1 MDLESITKAVEEI
14 VEDIPVTIQINKL
27 TSSYLSVVFSRQK
40 DCAIEYTDLCEKV
53 LGIFK
58 SFEMGEIKSIKF
70 FGKESGESDYEWQY
84 DFTVNANSQNVLPS
98 SSTNYLSKLINSI
111 KTPRDKKISK
121 PLAIGSVVLVLILT
135 GIGGVVYFKNIQY
148 QQAKQAAKQAINQDF
163 IKCENAN
170 LNTENNAADIS
181 ESPEIQKL
189 RNLSIVISKKANDAK
204 IKNTQ
209 GSIKV
214 LEKLNSIKDKVNS
227 DVKQLDIQIEDA
239 LAKAKLVEIEVLT
252 ELSKFRLSGVK
263 LESEVRFMEG
273 LAKKKTLQ
281 LELDLQL
288 QKQAQLAKLAEI
300 EKNAEDTKVK
310 GINKLEKELLD
321 IEDLKA
327 RQINSINRQIAERQ
341 LVEIA
346 EKKKADERK
355 RQKMEDDKKSCQVV
369 EDYKLKYEK

>member
-1 MDLESITKAVEEI
+1 MNLESITKAVDEI
-14 VEDIPVTIQINKL
+14 VKDIPVTIQINKL

-40 DCAIEYTDLCEKV
+40 DCTIEYTDLCEKV
-53 LGIFK
+53 LETFK
-58 SFEMGEIKSIKF
+58 SCEISEIKSIKF

-98 SSTNYLSKLINSI
+98 SSSNYLSKLINSI

-121 PLAIGSVVLVLILT
+121 PLVIGSVVLVLIST

-181 ESPEIQKL
+181 ESPEMQKL
-189 RNLSIVISKKANDAK
+189 RNQSIVISKKANDAK

-273 LAKKKTLQ
+273 LAKKKRLFW
-281 LELDLQL
+281 
-288 QKQAQLAKLAEI
+288 
-300 EKNAEDTKVK
+300 V
-310 GINKLEKELLD
+310 
-321 IEDLKA
+321 
-327 RQINSINRQIAERQ
+327 
-341 LVEIA
+341 
-346 EKKKADERK
+346 
-355 RQKMEDDKKSCQVV
+355 
-369 EDYKLKYEK
+369 

>member
-1 MDLESITKAVEEI
+1 MNLESITKAVDEI
-14 VEDIPVTIQINKL
+14 VKDIPVTIQINKL

-40 DCAIEYTDLCEKV
+40 DCTIEYTDLCEKV
-53 LGIFK
+53 LETFK
-58 SFEMGEIKSIKF
+58 SCEISEIKSIKF

-98 SSTNYLSKLINSI
+98 SSSNYLSKLINSI

-121 PLAIGSVVLVLILT
+121 PLVIGSVVLVLIST

-181 ESPEIQKL
+181 ESPEMQKL
-189 RNLSIVISKKANDAK
+189 RNQSIVISKKANDAK

-288 QKQAQLAKLAEI
+288 QKQAKLAKLAEI

-310 GINKLEKELLD
+310 EINKLEKELLD
-321 IEDLKA
+321 IEDLKS

-341 LVEIA
+341 SLEIA
-346 EKKKADERK
+346 EKKKSDERK

-369 EDYKLKYEK
+369 EDYKRKYEK

>member
-1 MDLESITKAVEEI
+1 M
-14 VEDIPVTIQINKL
+14 
-27 TSSYLSVVFSRQK
+27 
-40 DCAIEYTDLCEKV
+40 
-53 LGIFK
+53 
-58 SFEMGEIKSIKF
+58 
-70 FGKESGESDYEWQY
+70 
-84 DFTVNANSQNVLPS
+84 
-98 SSTNYLSKLINSI
+98 
-111 KTPRDKKISK
+111 
-121 PLAIGSVVLVLILT
+121 
-135 GIGGVVYFKNIQY
+135 
-148 QQAKQAAKQAINQDF
+148 
-163 IKCENAN
+163 
-170 LNTENNAADIS
+170 
-181 ESPEIQKL
+181 QKL
-189 RNLSIVISKKANDAK
+189 RNQSIVISKKANDAK

-288 QKQAQLAKLAEI
+288 QKQAKLAKLAEI

-310 GINKLEKELLD
+310 EINKLEKELLD
-321 IEDLKA
+321 IEDLKS

-341 LVEIA
+341 SLEIA
-346 EKKKADERK
+346 EKKKSDERK

-369 EDYKLKYEK
+369 EDYKRKYEK

>member
-1 MDLESITKAVEEI
+1 VS
-14 VEDIPVTIQINKL
+14 N
-27 TSSYLSVVFSRQK
+27 SYLSKVQ
-40 DCAIEYTDLCEKV
+40 LCEKV
-53 LGIFK
+53 LEAFK
-58 SFEMGEIKSIKF
+58 SFEMDEIKNIKF
-70 FGKESGESDYEWQY
+70 FGRESDGDYEWQY
-84 DFTVNANSQNVLPS
+84 NFIVNANSQNVLAS
-98 SSTNYLSKLINSI
+98 SSTKVP
-111 KTPRDKKISK
+111 KDKKANKSANSN
-121 PLAIGSVVLVLILT
+121 LNWRSLVIGSVILVLIST
-135 GIGGVVYFKNIQY
+135 GVGGFVYFKNVQY

-170 LNTENNAADIS
+170 LNTENNAADTS

-189 RNLSIVISKKANDAK
+189 RNQSIVISKKADDAK

-341 LVEIA
+341 LIEKA

-355 RQKMEDDKKSCQVV
+355 KQKMEDDKKSCQVV

>member
-1 MDLESITKAVEEI
+1 M
-14 VEDIPVTIQINKL
+14 
-27 TSSYLSVVFSRQK
+27 
-40 DCAIEYTDLCEKV
+40 
-53 LGIFK
+53 
-58 SFEMGEIKSIKF
+58 
-70 FGKESGESDYEWQY
+70 
-84 DFTVNANSQNVLPS
+84 PS
-98 SSTNYLSKLINSI
+98 SSSNYLSKLINSI

-121 PLAIGSVVLVLILT
+121 PVVIGSVVLVLIST

-181 ESPEIQKL
+181 ESPEMQKL
-189 RNLSIVISKKANDAK
+189 RNQSIVISKKANDAK

-288 QKQAQLAKLAEI
+288 QKQAKLAKLAEI

-310 GINKLEKELLD
+310 EINKLEKELLD
-321 IEDLKA
+321 IEDLKS

-341 LVEIA
+341 SLEIA
-346 EKKKADERK
+346 EKKKSDERK

-369 EDYKLKYEK
+369 EDYKRKYEK